1 MYLAFFGVASGGPAH
16 KPSTPVAKII
26 NLGYAF
32 FILLVISAYTANL
45 ASILVSSSLPFEV
58 RSMEDAISGGGQV
71 CVLEPTQSTMVTL
84 FPELKLGRTVPLGSF
99 EDVFEVL
106 FKYIGSKQ
114 TEAWNENYGTTTD
127 DYCTTSSLAFKNRA
141 S

>member
-1 MYLAFFGVASGGPAH
+1 LAFFGVASGGPTH
-16 KPSTPVAKII
+16 EPSTPVAKII

-45 ASILVSSSLPFEV
+45 ASILVSSSLSFEV

-84 FPELKLGRTVPLGSF
+84 FPELKLGRTVPLESF
-99 EDVFEVL
+99 EDVFEGL
-106 FKYIGSKQ
+106 FEYRLE
-114 TEAWNENYGTTTD
+114 T
-127 DYCTTSSLAFKNRA
+127 NR
-141 S
+141 SME